1 MCSITRWCRIFQG
14 LIEAANNKANQCY
27 VRKDEFEK
35 YELGHAASISVFKN
49 EMKNTQHNQSV
60 QIARELEAL
69 RSEVNKLRS
78 DLQYEVDKITASHR
92 LDINL
97 EKGRM
102 RDMIHQ
108 QEEKQLSAE
117 RRMEDAHTQTE
128 KRLDN
133 EVNSLRTQME
143 VNKNDLIKYSVA
155 SIVTL
160 ITLVV
165 GVARLVM

>member
-1 MCSITRWCRIFQG
+1 M
-14 LIEAANNKANQCY
+14 
-27 VRKDEFEK
+27 RKGDFDK
-35 YELGHAASISVFKN
+35 YELGHVASISVFKN
-49 EMKNTQHNQSV
+49 DMKNTQHNQSMQV
-60 QIARELEAL
+60 ARELEAL
-69 RSEVNKLRS
+69 RTEVNKLRS
-78 DLQYEVDKITASHR
+78 DLQHETEKITASHR

-97 EKGRM
+97 EKGRI
-102 RDMIHQ
+102 RDMLHQ
-108 QEEKQLSAE
+108 QEEKQLTAE

-155 SIVTL
+155 SIATL

-165 GVARLVM
+165 GVARLMM